1 LLASAAVSKKL
12 QQKQARRLA
21 EERRKEELRRAA
33 RRRNLLTI
41 GIAALVLVAIAA
53 LVVSERRAENAPIGV
68 SESEARCS
76 DVMEFN
82 APPPPRPPSLSYHI
96 EEGSEHEPYNS
107 SPPTNGLHYANP
119 AQTGFYTSA
128 LPPEQLV
135 HNLEHGQIVIWY
147 APDAPAGVKEDI
159 EQIVRDQ
166 PNATTASPYEG
177 KLDGNFALTAWP
189 ATDEDDEDHS
199 GTGVLQTCDQV
210 SQDVVDE
217 FRRNFQGKSR
227 EPVTPTF
234 DG

>member
-21 EERRKEELRRAA
+21 EERRKAELRRAA
-33 RRRNLLTI
+33 RRRNLLTV
-41 GIAALVLVAIAA
+41 GIAVLVAVAIAA
-53 LVVSERRAENAPIGV
+53 LVVSERSAENAPIGV

-76 DVMEFN
+76 RVSEFP
-82 APPPPRPPSLSYHI
+82 ATSREHI
-96 EEGSEHEPYNS
+96 PEGSQHEPYNS
-107 SPPTNGLHYANP
+107 SPPTNGPHYANP

-147 APDAPAGVKEDI
+147 APDAPDAVMEDI
-159 EQIVRDQ
+159 EALVREQ
-166 PNATTASPYEG
+166 PVATVASPYEG
-177 KLDGNFALTAWP
+177 ELEGNFALTAWLSAEEADGGGP
-189 ATDEDDEDHS
+189 DGA
-199 GTGVLQTCDQV
+199 GVMQTCEQV

-217 FRRNFQGKSR
+217 FRRDFQGKSP
-227 EPVTPTF
+227 ELVTPTF

>member
-41 GIAALVLVAIAA
+41 GIAVLVLVAIAA
-53 LVVSERRAENAPIGV
+53 LVVSERQAENAPIGV

-76 DVMEFN
+76 DVSEFE
-82 APPPPRPPSLSYHI
+82 ATSREHI
-96 EEGSEHEPYNS
+96 PEGSEHEPYNS
-107 SPPTNGLHYANP
+107 SPPTNGPHYANP
-119 AQTGFYTSA
+119 AQASFYSSP

-147 APDAPAGVKEDI
+147 APDAPDAVKEDI

-166 PNATTASPYEG
+166 PIATVASPYEG
-177 KLDGNFALTAWP
+177 ELDGTLALTAWL
-189 ATDEDDEDHS
+189 AAEEEGGGGNE
-199 GTGVLQTCDQV
+199 GTGVMQTCEQV
-210 SQDVVDE
+210 SQSVVNE
-217 FRRNFQGKSR
+217 FRRNFQGRSP
-227 EPVTPTF
+227 EPQTPRFT
-234 DG
+234 G